1 MPNRVG
7 IEERPAIVDS
17 KERIGDWEVDTIVG
31 KDQKSALVVAT
42 ERKTKLTRIR
52 KIENFKAE
60 NTAQMV
66 IAMLRKYKKW
76 VHTITMDNGKEF
88 YRHTL
93 IETFA
98 KFPKIP

>member
-1 MPNRVG
+1 M
-7 IEERPAIVDS
+7 
-17 KERIGDWEVDTIVG
+17 DTIVG

-60 NTAQMV
+60 DTAKMV

-76 VHTITMDNGKEF
+76 VHTA
-88 YRHTL
+88 YRTKKVL
-93 IETFA
+93 
-98 KFPKIP
+98 FPRTNFLLDKIGATHHQKQRNNP